1 MKNET
6 YDQNNT
12 PNLAEELVKRIRS
25 KLRDS
30 INSIFKLAIKMPR
43 FKLAI

>member
-6 YDQNNT
+6 YDQNNS
-12 PNLAEELVKRIRS
+12 PNLAEELVKKIRS

-30 INSIFKLAIKMPR
+30 NQ
-43 FKLAI
+43 

>member
-12 PNLAEELVKRIRS
+12 PNLAEELVKKIRS
-25 KLRDS
+25 KLRDC
-30 INSIFKLAIKMPR
+30 ILF
-43 FKLAI
+43 